1 MGGGCIGGEHRQ
13 RCWAPTLCSSAW
25 SHSTLQTCTKSSGST
40 PSFSFDFIIP
50 LHSLPVLHH
59 TSGSR
64 SLLTQGGRRR
74 LGNRECK
81 DKSGRRHRDCT
92 SPLPSVVFFTPPR
105 GMGSTAVL
113 FFSVSQAGL
122 VLLSLFPQCGACSAA
137 CRFLFLCADVG
148 AHFSKLKRRKP
159 K

>member
-1 MGGGCIGGEHRQ
+1 MHRGEHRQ

-25 SHSTLQTCTKSSGST
+25 SHSSLQTCTKSSGST

-92 SPLPSVVFFTPPR
+92 SPLPSVVFFTPPGEWGQLR
-105 GMGSTAVL
+105 FCFSQCPRQVWFCCRCFLSAVRVQQPAGSCFCVL
-113 FFSVSQAGL
+113 MWEHIS
-122 VLLSLFPQCGACSAA
+122 PN
-137 CRFLFLCADVG
+137 
-148 AHFSKLKRRKP
+148 
-159 K
+159 